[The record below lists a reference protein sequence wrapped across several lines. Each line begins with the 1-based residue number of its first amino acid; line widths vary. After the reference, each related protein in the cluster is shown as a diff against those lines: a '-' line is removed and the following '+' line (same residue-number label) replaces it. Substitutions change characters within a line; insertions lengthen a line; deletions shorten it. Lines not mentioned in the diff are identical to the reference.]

1 MDDPARPSSDTSRG
15 SSYLGNVAGRRAVV
29 MGIGLFGGGEAAARY
44 LRRHGADVLATD
56 LQSRSELG
64 DAADRLARDG
74 IECRFGEHLDTDF
87 EQAELLIVNP
97 AVPHPW
103 DNPFIRSAR
112 DHGARI
118 LTEIQLALG
127 DRDAANLIGITGSAG
142 KSTTTAMTAHALAA
156 VRPDRQVVVAGNFG
170 GSLLDDVPS
179 GDASIVAE
187 LSSFMLHWMAY
198 EGTPAADHVSTGV
211 CTVTNLTA
219 NHLDWHES
227 FDHYAACK
235 NAIRNAAPGRPRPV
249 FVEPTQDG
257 SPDGIEDR
265 LELVVPGAHNR
276 RNAALAVRLALE
288 HLRCRE
294 GLESDATL
302 VDALIDSLKTFRG
315 LPHRLELVGTWNGIR
330 FLDDSKATTP
340 EATALAVAA
349 CGGEDRVHLIAGG
362 YDKGVDL
369 APIRRL
375 GPRLAGLYAIGQ
387 TARTLV
393 GEDDDRAL
401 GDLRSAMREAIR
413 RARPGETILLSPG
426 CASWDQFP
434 NFQARGK
441 AFQDLVGELSNR
453 DDSTGGDDQEDV

>member
-1 MDDPARPSSDTSRG
+1 MKSIKKHHSKNT
-15 SSYLGNVAGRRAVV
+15 LT
-29 MGIGLFGGGEAAARY
+29 GLQTCGW
-44 LRRHGADVLATD
+44 
-56 LQSRSELG
+56 
-64 DAADRLARDG
+64 AADRLAGDG
-74 IECRFGEHLDTDF
+74 IECRFGEHLETDF

-112 DHGARI
+112 DHGARV

-127 DRDAANLIGITGSAG
+127 DRDPAHLIGITGSAG
-142 KSTTTAMTAHALAA
+142 KSTTTAMAAHALAA

-187 LSSFMLHWMAY
+187 LSSFMLHWMAH
-198 EGTPAADHVSTGV
+198 EGTPAVDHVSTGV
-211 CTVTNLTA
+211 CTITNLDA

-249 FVEPTQDG
+249 FVAPSQDG
-257 SPDGIEDR
+257 GVDRIEDR
-265 LELVVPGAHNR
+265 LELVVPGVHNR

-294 GLESDATL
+294 GVESEATL
-302 VDALIDSLKTFRG
+302 VEALIDSLKTFRG
-315 LPHRLELVGTWNGIR
+315 LPHRLELVGTWHGIR

-340 EATALAVAA
+340 EATALAVEA
-349 CGGEDRVHLIAGG
+349 CGDADRVHLIAGG

-375 GPRLAGLYAIGQ
+375 APRLAGLYAIGQ
-387 TARTLV
+387 TAPTLV
-393 GEDDDRAL
+393 GEDEHQRL
-401 GDLRSAMREAIR
+401 GDLRSAVQEAIR
-413 RARPGETILLSPG
+413 RASPGDTILLSPG

-434 NFQARGK
+434 NFQARGRV
-441 AFQDLVGELSNR
+441 FQELVGELSNQPR
-453 DDSTGGDDQEDV
+453 RLDR